1 MELPFSDIVNI
12 IVVPWRIVLQT
23 IDRRVNE
30 SLRETIH
37 REEHLDEKILISH
50 SNKFANQLQL
60 REDKTCKV
68 RYVRDE
74 NGIIVFSLEYF
85 YYYEI
90 LKRVIAGN

>member
-37 REEHLDEKILISH
+37 REEHLDEKILIFH

-60 REDKTCKV
+60 EDKTCKV

>member
-23 IDRRVNE
+23 IDPRVNE

-60 REDKTCKV
+60 REDKTKFDMFGMKTELSCF
-68 RYVRDE
+68 RW
-74 NGIIVFSLEYF
+74 NISIIMKF
-85 YYYEI
+85 
-90 LKRVIAGN
+90 